1 MAKIHTGEPARVIVN
16 EILVNV
22 ADDGTYPH
30 HGGEVGYFQ
39 DEGGR
44 WVAWDNSTCDC
55 WVEEFDTEEQAERYA
70 LDGIIDTY

>member
-1 MAKIHTGEPARVIVN
+1 MAKIHTDNESRVTLN
-16 EILVNV
+16 TILANV
-22 ADDGTYPH
+22 AKDGTYPL

>member
-1 MAKIHTGEPARVIVN
+1 MAKIHTDNDARVTLN
-16 EILVNV
+16 TILYN
-22 ADDGTYPH
+22 AAEDGTYPL

-39 DEGGR
+39 DEGGK